1 LEPVV
6 NNKRDPNIERRSMV
20 IVGKVGVHI
29 GGRQDVSSRSY
40 ESKNI
45 KSILQFYDM
54 IHRYKIEI
62 KEKR

>member
-1 LEPVV
+1 
-6 NNKRDPNIERRSMV
+6 MV